1 MILWWCSVF
10 YTNAQPLSSPVF
22 PIKNK
27 GVPFIT
33 NFTTKD
39 YNAHDQNWRIT
50 QNNHHVLYVG
60 NTMGLLEFD
69 GVHWRLI
76 ELPNKSSVRGICHS
90 SNGKVY
96 IGGKGFI
103 GYVSTNAT
111 GQTYVASLMD
121 KLPKNAHDFQTVWGI
136 REVPNEGIVFRAREQ
151 LVILKQ
157 GKCKVI
163 LPPTGT
169 RFGYAF
175 KLNQQLYVSI
185 PKVGILK
192 LENGQLKPSKRFEK
206 LEDKNIKY
214 AVPMSQGQWLLLT
227 RTKLYIH
234 NATNTRPFAAHLN
247 DFFTQN
253 KLYSIAKINDHYYAL
268 GTNRAGV
275 LIIDKTGKVIQHI
288 HRGNGLQGNNVYYLY
303 LDQNRNLW
311 AALSNGIALLEVAS
325 PFSKLYGING
335 TVYDTY
341 VHQKKLFSA
350 TSQGIQYRHWSS
362 YQNPLSDTV
371 RFYPMSD
378 FVHQTW
384 AFSMEQNQLLAAYNP
399 GVVQVETL
407 GTNPKLKELETLP
420 GNIWTFT
427 HIAHRP
433 KYLLAGSISGLFLLE
448 WKNNVWQ
455 LKHKVKGFSHN
466 ARYLQE
472 GKNGYF
478 WVSNDQKGV
487 CRFKL
492 DTTTYSQITQT
503 VWYNKAKGLPS
514 NTFNRVY
521 KINGKNV
528 VASEDGIYVYHQA
541 QDQFVREKKL
551 NQLLGAQQAVL
562 YLRSDAQQNIW
573 AMLQSK
579 ADKYPHLV
587 LLKKN
592 NEGYQR
598 KDQTLK
604 KMRGVFIEKIAP
616 HLNSLGNKDVLLATR
631 EGLIHYDPTIA
642 LPPFSFSALLRK
654 VLVLE
659 AKDSVIFSGTLT
671 NPARQATVLP
681 YKYHSLRFAASSTF
695 YANAHQNQYRY
706 WLEGLDVQW
715 SDWTSETYKEYTNLP
730 AGNYVLHLQTRNVY
744 KAVSPI
750 VDYRFQILPPWYR
763 TVWAYISYVLLG
775 LLIITGGVRWYT
787 ARLRRQKEH
796 LAQLVAAR
804 TKELEVQ
811 NSYLEQSYKNVSL
824 MTKMGQ
830 EITASLNLDKVL
842 NTIYENVN
850 KLMDA
855 TIFGIGI
862 YQPETQ
868 QVSFELA
875 IERNMRYKPYSRS
888 MSEKNQFSVWCI
900 ENKQSILMGNVVEE
914 QYQYIEE
921 AFLADQYLLD
931 GSQSTM
937 PASAVYVPL
946 MIQDRMVGVISAQSF
961 QHHAYTDYHL
971 NLLKNL
977 SLYVAI
983 AIENAQIYQQIDRK
997 NEDITAGIKY
1007 AKRIQQAILPLTDRM
1022 LKALPAHFV
1031 LYLPR
1036 DIVSGD
1042 FYWFEETEGLIFL
1055 VAADCTGHGVS
1066 GALMTMLG
1074 SSALAEIVIQKKI
1087 HQPHQILNALD
1098 KVMRR
1103 ILKSKDTHIQD
1114 GMDMAICVIDKNR
1127 SQLHFAGAKNSLLLI
1142 QGGKAQEIK
1151 GDMYEI
1157 NGHRKANQPTKYRN
1171 HTIAIDQPTSFYIY
1185 SDGFQDQF
1193 GGADGKKFMKKRFRE
1208 LIYQLSAEPIEQQ
1221 KQLLQKKLYEWM
1233 EGQSQVDDILVIGV
1247 EIQAIHPEADAT

>member
-1 MILWWCSVF
+1 MIFWWCGIF
-10 YTNAQPLSSPVF
+10 YTNAQPLSSAAF

-50 QNNHHVLYVG
+50 QNNHKVLYVG
-60 NTMGLLEFD
+60 NTTGLLEFD
-69 GVHWRLI
+69 GVRWRLI
-76 ELPNKSSVRGICHS
+76 EMPNKSSIRGMCYS
-90 SNGKVY
+90 SDGKVY

-103 GYVSTNAT
+103 GYVATNAT
-111 GQTYVASLMD
+111 GQTYVASLMN
-121 KLPKNAHDFQTVWGI
+121 KLPKNTHGFQTVWSI

-151 LVILKQ
+151 LIILKQ

-163 LPPTGT
+163 APPEGT
-169 RFGYAF
+169 RFGFTF
-175 KLNQQLYVSI
+175 KINQQLYVSI
-185 PKVGILK
+185 PKMDILK
-192 LENGQLKPSKRFEK
+192 LENGQLKSSKRFEK
-206 LEDKNIKY
+206 LKNENVKY
-214 AVPMSQGQWLLLT
+214 AVPMAQGQWLLLT
-227 RTKLYIH
+227 RHKLYIH
-234 NATNTRPFAAHLN
+234 DSTNTRPFATHLN
-247 DFFTQN
+247 GFFARN

-268 GTNRAGV
+268 GTNRAGI
-275 LIIDKTGKVIQHI
+275 LIIDKAGKVIQHI
-288 HRGNGLQGNNVYYLY
+288 HQGNGLHGNNVYYLY

-311 AALSNGIALLEVAS
+311 AALSNGIALLEIAS
-325 PFSKLYGING
+325 PFSKLPGTNG
-335 TVYDTY
+335 AIYNTH
-341 VHQKKLFSA
+341 VHHDKLFSA
-350 TSQGIQYRHWSS
+350 TSQGIQYHHWSS
-362 YQNPLSDTV
+362 YQNPLSDATK
-371 RFYPMSD
+371 FYSMPN
-378 FVHQTW
+378 FIHQTW
-384 AFSMEQNQLLAAYNP
+384 AFSRAQNQLLAAYNP
-399 GVVQVETL
+399 GVVQIENLAT
-407 GTNPKLKELETLP
+407 GIKLKALETLP
-420 GNIWTFT
+420 ANIWTFT

-433 KYLLAGSISGLFLLE
+433 NYLLAGSISGLFLLE

-455 LKHKVKGFSHN
+455 LKHKIKGFPYNS
-466 ARYLQE
+466 RYLQE
-472 GKNGYF
+472 GKNGYY
-478 WVSNDQKGV
+478 WASNDQQGV
-487 CRFKL
+487 YRFRL
-492 DTTTYSQITQT
+492 DPNQTQAIQ
-503 VWYNKAKGLPS
+503 VVLYNKAKGLPS

-521 KINGKNV
+521 KVNGRNL
-528 VASEDGIYVYHQA
+528 VASQDGIYVYHQA
-541 QDQFVREKKL
+541 KDRFVREKKL
-551 NQLLGAQQAVL
+551 NQLLGTQQAAL
-562 YLRSDAQQNIW
+562 YLRGDAQHNIW
-573 AMLQSK
+573 AVLQGK
-579 ADKYPHLV
+579 TDKYFDLV

-592 NEGYQR
+592 SDGYKR
-598 KDQTLK
+598 KDRALR

-616 HLNSLGNKDVLLATR
+616 HLNSLSNKDVLLATR

-654 VLVLE
+654 VSVLE
-659 AKDSVIFSGTLT
+659 TKDSVIFSGTSA

-681 YKYHSLRFAASSTF
+681 YKHNSLRFDASSTF
-695 YANAHQNQYRY
+695 YADAHQNQYRY
-706 WLEGLDVQW
+706 WLEGLDTQW
-715 SDWTSETYKEYTNLP
+715 SGWTSETYKEYTNLP

-744 KAVSPI
+744 KAVSPM
-750 VDYRFQILPPWYR
+750 VDYHFRVLPPWYR
-763 TVWAYISYVLLG
+763 TAWAYISYVLLG

-804 TKELEVQ
+804 TKELKVQ

-830 EITASLNLDKVL
+830 EITASLDLDKVL
-842 NTIYENVN
+842 YTIYENVN
-850 KLMDA
+850 RLMDA

-868 QVSFELA
+868 QVNFELA
-875 IERNMRYKPYSRS
+875 IERGMRYKPYSRS

-921 AFLADQYLLD
+921 AFLADQYLQD

-961 QHHAYTDYHL
+961 TYQAYTDYHL

-983 AIENAQIYQQIDRK
+983 AIENAQIYQQIDQK
-997 NEDITAGIKY
+997 NEDITASIKY
-1007 AKRIQQAILPLTDRM
+1007 ARRIQQAILPLTDRM
-1022 LKALPAHFV
+1022 LKSLPAHFV

-1074 SSALAEIVIQKKI
+1074 SSALTEIVMQKKI

-1103 ILKSKDTHIQD
+1103 ILKSKDTHVQD
-1114 GMDMAICVIDKNR
+1114 GMDMAVCVIDKGR

-1142 QGGKAQEIK
+1142 QDGKAQEIK

-1157 NGHRKANQPTKYRN
+1157 NGHRKVNQPTQYCN

-1193 GGADGKKFMKKRFRE
+1193 GGADSKKFMKKRFRE
-1208 LIYQLSAEPIEQQ
+1208 LIYQLSAKPIEQQ
-1221 KQLLQKKLYEWM
+1221 KQLLQKKLHEWM
-1233 EGQSQVDDILVIGV
+1233 AGQSQVDDILVIGV
-1247 EIQAIHPEADAT
+1247 EIQATTPEADTT